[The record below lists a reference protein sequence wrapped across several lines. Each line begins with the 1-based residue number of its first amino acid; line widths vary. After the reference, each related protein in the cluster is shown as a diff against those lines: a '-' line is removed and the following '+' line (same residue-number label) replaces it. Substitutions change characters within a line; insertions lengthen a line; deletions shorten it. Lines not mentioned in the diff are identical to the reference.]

1 MSARPIVFP
10 VASRR
15 AAIAAW
21 MVVCGVARAA
31 DAQTSPAPGAA
42 SQAPGGASVGVSPA
56 GPVTSIAG
64 SPQPTSSG
72 TGPLSLRAGIEV
84 FSQYAL
90 RLTNTDA
97 GGAEWFHAFE
107 VPRAHASLSGRYGDA
122 RARVVFEAVRS
133 ASEGALLGVAG
144 DSLVLRV
151 REAWGGY
158 HRGDWLEVQ
167 AGVVPTLSVPVI
179 EGAWRLRAVGAT
191 PLELTGLSSPAD
203 LGATVRVR
211 LPGGFGVVGLGAYNG
226 DGYAQRELNRGKN
239 VEAALTFHPW
249 PHGALEALTV
259 FASYVNGSSGTGLAR
274 ADRVT
279 GALLWQGARLRG
291 GVTGT
296 YGWGV
301 GDDAA
306 QESLLLEAFVSAE
319 PLARWIVGARVTW
332 WQRDTRE
339 DTDRMLT
346 VLGTMGY
353 RIVDPLEAFVA
364 VSRQVPGARLAQS
377 LPGADQ
383 WEFRAVTRVV
393 F

>member
-1 MSARPIVFP
+1 MSARLTSSIASREASTAVGIALLVATQP
-10 VASRR
+10 VAAQR
-15 AAIAAW
+15 APDPDA
-21 MVVCGVARAA
+21 ARA
-31 DAQTSPAPGAA
+31 PGIELA
-42 SQAPGGASVGVSPA
+42 GGVSPP
-56 GPVTSIAG
+56 GPVTSIPG
-64 SPQPTSSG
+64 TSQPTSSG
-72 TGPLSLRAGIEV
+72 TGPLSLRAGLEV
-84 FSQYAL
+84 FTQYAL

-97 GGAEWFHAFE
+97 GGSEWFHAFE

-151 REAWGGY
+151 REAWAGY

-167 AGVVPTLSVPVI
+167 AGVVPTLTVPAI

-191 PLELTGLSSPAD
+191 PLEVTGLSAPAD
-203 LGATVRVR
+203 LGVTARVR
-211 LPGGFGVVGLGAYNG
+211 LFGGVAVLGVGAYNG

-239 VEAALTFHPW
+239 VEATITLRPW
-249 PHGALEALTV
+249 TQGTLGALAV

-279 GALLWQGARLRG
+279 GAVLWQGARLRG
-291 GVTGT
+291 GLTGT

-301 GDDAA
+301 GDDGA
-306 QESLLLEAFVSAE
+306 QESLLLEGFVSAE
-319 PLARWIVGARVTW
+319 PVARWIVGARVTW

-346 VLGTMGY
+346 VLGTTGW
-353 RIVDPLEAFVA
+353 RIADPLEAFVA

-377 LPGADQ
+377 LPGADL